1 MDIVNILSDSK
12 WKDKWAYWRKLKQ
25 RLLMEWSEVVT
36 NCHELKMIAS
46 DGKKYLTDAA
56 NTKTMLRIIQSI
68 PSPNAEPV
76 KQWLAALWNE
86 KVEEANDPELWI
98 FRARERAIAVYRSR
112 WMSEDEIKRRLSSIE
127 TRNDLTDEYKAR
139 GIGWNEYWKLTN
151 LWYWIFGT
159 TADWIRAKKWLNKN
173 DNPRDHMNKT
183 ELLLTELTEETSKNL
198 IQKHD
203 AKWFNE
209 IAPCVTTSVWIV
221 KEAKDAIEEAT
232 WEDVLTDFNRL
243 TPRQKALRDKA
254 NKNKKL
260 PGSKA

>member
-1 MDIVNILSDSK
+1 M
-12 WKDKWAYWRKLKQ
+12 
-25 RLLMEWSEVVT
+25 LLENVRF
-36 NCHELKMIAS
+36 
-46 DGKKYLTDAA
+46 DP
-56 NTKTMLRIIQSI
+56 R
-68 PSPNAEPV
+68 
-76 KQWLAALWNE
+76 
-86 KVEEANDPELWI
+86 EEANDPELWI